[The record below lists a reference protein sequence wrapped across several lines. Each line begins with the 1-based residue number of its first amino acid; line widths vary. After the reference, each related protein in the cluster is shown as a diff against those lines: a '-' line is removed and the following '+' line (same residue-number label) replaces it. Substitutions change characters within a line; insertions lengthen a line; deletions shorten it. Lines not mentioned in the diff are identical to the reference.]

1 MVSYNW
7 DHQHVILRVVAWL
20 QAHGYLVWVDTEQ
33 MKGSTVDTMALAV
46 EGSEVM
52 LIGVSRAYKESSN
65 CRMEAQYGLQKKKV
79 LIPLKLTEGYEADGW
94 LGLLLGTSV
103 WYAMYG
109 ATLSSESAFEDRMGA
124 LSRELGSRG
133 RADAQPT
140 GTEPS
145 APVGSAAA
153 RTALPTRQQ
162 QLESMQLGPLISRA
176 VDVGIEAAMLDDAE
190 LADDP
195 KAAVLALLLQHEQ
208 AAEEEDPAV
217 VALQKLGLGALLR
230 RAHAEGVA
238 QDELDAAVETEEPK
252 AAVVRLLL
260 GA

>member
-1 MVSYNW
+1 
-7 DHQHVILRVVAWL
+7 
-20 QAHGYLVWVDTEQ
+20 
-33 MKGSTVDTMALAV
+33 
-46 EGSEVM
+46 
-52 LIGVSRAYKESSN
+52 
-65 CRMEAQYGLQKKKV
+65 
-79 LIPLKLTEGYEADGW
+79 
-94 LGLLLGTSV
+94 
-103 WYAMYG
+103 
-109 ATLSSESAFEDRMGA
+109 
-124 LSRELGSRG
+124 
-133 RADAQPT
+133 
-140 GTEPS
+140 
-145 APVGSAAA
+145 
-153 RTALPTRQQ
+153 
-162 QLESMQLGPLISRA
+162 
-176 VDVGIEAAMLDDAE
+176 MLDDAE